1 MSDQPQLRPDQPGQ
15 PQRTEP
21 PVSFDAQY
29 RAHCK
34 PVFRE
39 IVAGDLAEGGAAAE
53 QARAYAER
61 GKPDFALAY
70 LLASD
75 LADAEK
81 REIYAHAHARRAELT
96 EQKADELDRQFHR
109 PFPLLRLEAS
119 KDRTTAQRI
128 RAGGSLRP
136 GLGRPLPTL

>member
-1 MSDQPQLRPDQPGQ
+1 MTDQQQPQPYQPGQ
-15 PQRTEP
+15 PRRTQP
-21 PVSFDAQY
+21 LADFGAQY
-29 RAHCK
+29 GAHCK

-39 IVAGDLAEGGAAAE
+39 IVARDLAEGGAAAE
-53 QARAYAER
+53 RARTYADR
-61 GKPDFALAY
+61 GKPDFVLAY

-81 REIYAHAHARRAELT
+81 RELYAQAFARRAELT
-96 EQKADELDRQFHR
+96 EQKADELDQQFHR

-119 KDRTTAQRI
+119 KDHTTSQRI
-128 RAGGSLRP
+128 RSGGGLRP